1 MTSKPPKKVFV
12 DVFTGVQQKFLKSR
26 LDHTRGYL
34 TSFANDERKDI
45 AHRFLDRIEQAI
57 AEAYEQALAEDAELY
72 AAKKQRME
80 TKQ

>member
-1 MTSKPPKKVFV
+1 MTSRPTKKVFV

-26 LDHTRGYL
+26 LAHTRGYL
-34 TSFANDERKDI
+34 GTFANDERKVI

-72 AAKKQRME
+72 AAQKIKKNG
-80 TKQ
+80 K

>member
-1 MTSKPPKKVFV
+1 MSGKPPKKVFV
-12 DVFTGVQQKFLKSR
+12 DVFTDHQQKFLIGR
-26 LDHTRGYL
+26 LEHTRGYL
-34 TSFANDERKDI
+34 TTFAHDERKDI

-72 AAKKQRME
+72 AAQKQRME